1 MTTNTATAVVESLAD
16 DVRQALGLAP
26 GESLDVPFAALGGSS
41 LDAAQVTVRMRRTHG
56 LALGAHELLNAASVR
71 RLLDDVA
78 ARPRTDPADRAAD
91 PAPADRAPLTWQQ
104 RVIWYQSLLDPDS
117 SRYVFHALFHFAE
130 APRPAALRVRLG
142 RLLHRHP
149 VLRTRLLF
157 DDGEPWQAVPA
168 ADVTDAEIDLS
179 VVDLPEPTA
188 SPEELVRLSGADRA
202 FDLRTGPL
210 LRWVLVRLPDGRAVL
225 VHTEH
230 HLIHDGKS
238 FVALLGSLDDD
249 TAEPDPDPRY
259 FAYAAAQ
266 TPADPGEVREVAERA
281 AQAAGRILDA
291 GTPASGRD
299 TFLRLPVP
307 PALLREVRE
316 GARRASVSLFTA
328 LFTAFSQALT
338 QYEGVGAAVL
348 GSAVEN
354 RPPGHEDTVG
364 MFVSTVPVVV
374 ERRPGE
380 LPEATLRR
388 TRGALR
394 EAMDRSAVPLSDVVQ
409 AVGGTDGRGDSAVV
423 RAAFSMHQ
431 QVEREVELAGAT
443 ARVQLGVF
451 NGAAKFP
458 VNVVAVTSGTGD
470 DTRVELLM
478 EAQDG
483 AVGQDDLWALWTGTL
498 EWLRTWVQLLPE
510 PRTAPATALVAKVTA
525 RAAAEPE
532 AVALDDGAR
541 QVTYGRLAAWGE
553 AARRLPT
560 RPGGVVGILGTATPD
575 FFACAYAVLHAGGT
589 YVPLEAGQPA
599 ERLASMVAQARCTT
613 VVRLP
618 GVPDDLAAALD
629 GPDGA
634 PRLLDWTGLA
644 AEWDAGPAAAPETAP
659 DGDSAAP
666 AYIMFTSGSTG
677 EPKGVMVPRAALDR
691 LAAWAVRELRLGP
704 DTVVGQLANAAFDA
718 SAFEVWSGLY
728 AGARIRFAPTGLR
741 ADPQR
746 LAGWFAEAGVEYAFV
761 ATPIAELL
769 ARVPKPAGSRLDRI
783 STGGDRLHALPEDV
797 PFEVLNMYGPT
808 ETTVVA
814 TAGWVDPGGAALPP
828 IGRPLP
834 YGYARVVTADGALA
848 VPGEQGELWVGGDGV
863 ATGYAGAPRQT
874 AARFVADPYAEDGA
888 VVYRT
893 GDVVHLDSGGRLH
906 YSGRRDRQFKLAG
919 VRFELGEIEAVALRR
934 PGVEQAVALTVG
946 SPAGSRLHL
955 FVSLAA
961 GTPADATDEA
971 VRAALPAQ
979 LRHLTIHHPDT
990 LPYNSSGKVDQRRL
1004 TELAE
1009 RGRPTAGAV
1018 PERTV
1023 SERTVSEPAVF
1034 DSALSERTVPEPA
1047 VFEPAASALT
1057 VPEPAVFDSAVSEW
1071 TAPERTVS
1079 EPAVAAPAVFEPAG
1093 RTVPASGATGP
1104 ASGATVAAALAVA
1117 APVPTAAVPTAPPS
1131 TAPVSAMT
1139 ADSAG
1144 AEPVGGGSAALETLW
1159 PALVPLSRRERLDLA
1174 HRLIGSVLGG
1184 TAAGEETR

>member
-26 GESLDVPFAALGGSS
+26 GEPLDVPFAALGGSS

-71 RLLDDVA
+71 RLLDDLA

-117 SRYVFHALFHFAE
+117 SRYVFHALFHFTE
-130 APRPAALRVRLG
+130 APRPAALRAQLR

-168 ADVTDAEIDLS
+168 ADVTDAEVDLT

-188 SPEELVRLSGADRA
+188 SPEELVRLSGADRP
-202 FDLRTGPL
+202 FDLTTGPL

-249 TAEPDPDPRY
+249 SAEPDPDPRY

-266 TPADPGEVREVAERA
+266 TPADPAEVREVAERA
-281 AQAAGRILDA
+281 AKAAGRVLDA
-291 GTPASGRD
+291 GTPPTGRD

-409 AVGGTDGRGDSAVV
+409 AVGGTDGRGDGAVV

-458 VNVVAVTSGTGD
+458 VNVVAVTSGTGE

-510 PRTAPATALVAKVTA
+510 PRSAPATALVAQVTA

-541 QVTYGRLAAWGE
+541 QVTYGRLVAWGE
-553 AARRLPT
+553 AARRLPG
-560 RPGGVVGILGTATPD
+560 RPGGVVGILGTASPD
-575 FFACAYAVLHAGGT
+575 FFACAYTVLHAGGT

-629 GPDGA
+629 GPEGA

-644 AEWDAGPAAAPETAP
+644 AEWDAGPAAPGTAP

-666 AYIMFTSGSTG
+666 AYVMFTSGSTG
-677 EPKGVMVPRAALDR
+677 EPKGVMVPRPALDR
-691 LAAWAVRELRLGP
+691 LAAWAVRELRISP

-746 LAGWFAEAGVEYAFV
+746 LAGWFDEAGVEYAFV
-761 ATPIAELL
+761 STPIAELL

-783 STGGDRLHALPEDV
+783 STGGDRLHGLPEDV

-946 SPAGSRLHL
+946 SAAGPRLHL
-955 FVSLAA
+955 FVTLAA
-961 GTPADATDEA
+961 GTAADATDEA
-971 VRAALPAQ
+971 IRAALPAQ

-1009 RGRPTAGAV
+1009 RGRPTANA
-1018 PERTV
+1018 V
-1023 SERTVSEPAVF
+1023 SELSVSEPSVSGSTA
-1034 DSALSERTVPEPA
+1034 
-1047 VFEPAASALT
+1047 PAA
-1057 VPEPAVFDSAVSEW
+1057 P
-1071 TAPERTVS
+1071 
-1079 EPAVAAPAVFEPAG
+1079 AAPAVAKPA
-1093 RTVPASGATGP
+1093 
-1104 ASGATVAAALAVA
+1104 
-1117 APVPTAAVPTAPPS
+1117 PTAAVPTAPAS
-1131 TAPVSAMT
+1131 TAPVSASTAPAPAVT
-1139 ADSAG
+1139 ADSAR
-1144 AEPVGGGSAALETLW
+1144 AEHVGDGSAALELLW

>member
-1 MTTNTATAVVESLAD
+1 MTTNTADAVVESLAD

-26 GESLDVPFAALGGSS
+26 GEPLDTSFAAMGGSS
-41 LDAAQVTVRMRRTHG
+41 LDAAQLTVRMRRAHG
-56 LALGAHELLNAASVR
+56 LDVGAHELLNASSVR
-71 RLLDDVA
+71 HLLDDLA
-78 ARPRTDPADRAAD
+78 DRPRTDPAAGPAEA
-91 PAPADRAPLTWQQ
+91 APADRAPLTWQQ

-117 SRYVFHALFHFAE
+117 SRYVFHALFHFTE
-130 APRPAALRVRLG
+130 VPRPAALRG
-142 RLLHRHP
+142 LLRGLLRRHP
-149 VLRTRLLF
+149 VLRTRLVF
-157 DDGEPWQAVPA
+157 DDGEPWQVVPA
-168 ADVTDAEIDLS
+168 ADVTDAETDLT
-179 VVDLPEPTA
+179 VVDLPDA
-188 SPEELVRLSGADRA
+188 DISPEELVRRSGADRP

-210 LRWVLVRLPDGRAVL
+210 LRWVLARFPDGRAVL

-238 FVALLGSLDDD
+238 FVALITGLHED
-249 TAEPDPDPRY
+249 TGTPDTRY
-259 FAYAAAQ
+259 FGYAAAQ
-266 TPADPGEVREVAERA
+266 TPADPAEVRQVAERA
-281 AQAAGRILDA
+281 AKAAGRILD
-291 GTPASGRD
+291 GGHPTTGRD

-316 GARRASVSLFTA
+316 GARKASVSLFTA

-394 EAMDRSAVPLSDVVQ
+394 EAMDRSAVPLADVVQ
-409 AVGGTDGRGDSAVV
+409 AVGGTDGRGDGAVV

-483 AVGQDDLWALWTGTL
+483 AVGRDDLWALWTGTL

-510 PRTAPATALVAKVTA
+510 RRTEPAPALVARVTA
-525 RAAAEPE
+525 RAAADPD
-532 AVALDDGAR
+532 AVALDDGER
-541 QVTYGRLAAWGE
+541 RITYGLLAAWGE
-553 AARRLPT
+553 AARRLLE
-560 RPGGVVGILGTATPD
+560 RPGEVVGLLGTASPD

-589 YVPLEAGQPA
+589 YVPLEAGQPD

-618 GVPDDLAAALD
+618 GVPAERAAALD
-629 GPDGA
+629 GDGTA
-634 PRLLDWTGLA
+634 PRLLDWAGLVD
-644 AEWDAGPAAAPETAP
+644 EWPAAPAEP
-659 DGDSAAP
+659 DTPPDTGSAAP
-666 AYIMFTSGSTG
+666 AYVMFTSGSTG
-677 EPKGVMVPRAALDR
+677 EPKGVMVPRPALDR
-691 LAAWAVRELRLGP
+691 LADWAVRELRLGP

-728 AGARIRFAPTGLR
+728 AGARLRFAPAGIR

-746 LAGWFAEAGVEYAFV
+746 LAGWFAETGVEYAFV
-761 ATPIAELL
+761 STPIAELL

-814 TAGWVDPGGAALPP
+814 TAGWVDPGGTGLPP
-828 IGRPLP
+828 IGRALP
-834 YGYARVVTADGALA
+834 YGYTRVVTPDGALA
-848 VPGEQGELWVGGDGV
+848 APGEQGELWVGGDGV
-863 ATGYAGAPRQT
+863 AAGYAHAPRQT
-874 AARFVADPYAEDGA
+874 AARFVADPHAEDGA

-893 GDVVHLDSGGRLH
+893 GDVVHLDSAGRLH

-919 VRFELGEIEAVALRR
+919 VRFELGEAEAVALRR
-934 PGVEQAVALTVG
+934 PGVEQAVALT
-946 SPAGSRLHL
+946 AGSAAGPRLHL
-955 FVSLAA
+955 FVTLAP
-961 GTPADATDEA
+961 GTAPDPTGDAI
-971 VRAALPAQ
+971 RAALPAQ
-979 LRHLTIHHPDT
+979 LRHLTIHHLDA
-990 LPYNSSGKVDQRRL
+990 LPYNASGKVDQRRL

-1009 RGRPTAGAV
+1009 RGRG
-1018 PERTV
+1018 
-1023 SERTVSEPAVF
+1023 
-1034 DSALSERTVPEPA
+1034 
-1047 VFEPAASALT
+1047 
-1057 VPEPAVFDSAVSEW
+1057 
-1071 TAPERTVS
+1071 TAPAPESTATAD
-1079 EPAVAAPAVFEPAG
+1079 PAAAPAATEPAPAATEPFSGGPG
-1093 RTVPASGATGP
+1093 RSGA
-1104 ASGATVAAALAVA
+1104 L
-1117 APVPTAAVPTAPPS
+1117 
-1131 TAPVSAMT
+1131 
-1139 ADSAG
+1139 D
-1144 AEPVGGGSAALETLW
+1144 LLW
-1159 PALVPLSRRERLDLA
+1159 PALAPLSRGERLDLA

>member
-41 LDAAQVTVRMRRTHG
+41 LDAAQVTVRMRRAHG

-71 RLLDDVA
+71 RLLDDLA

-117 SRYVFHALFHFAE
+117 SRYVFHALFHFTE
-130 APRPAALRVRLG
+130 APRPAALRARLR

-157 DDGEPWQAVPA
+157 DGGEPWQAVPA
-168 ADVTDAEIDLS
+168 ADVTDAEVDLT

-188 SPEELVRLSGADRA
+188 SPEELVRLSGADRP
-202 FDLRTGPL
+202 FDLTTGPL

-238 FVALLGSLDDD
+238 FVALLGGLDDD

-266 TPADPGEVREVAERA
+266 TAADPAEVREVAERA
-281 AQAAGRILDA
+281 AKAAGRILDA
-291 GTPASGRD
+291 GTPPTGRD

-409 AVGGTDGRGDSAVV
+409 AVGGTDGRGDGAVV

-532 AVALDDGAR
+532 AVALDDGNR

-553 AARRLPT
+553 AARQLLD
-560 RPGGVVGILGTATPD
+560 RPGAVVGVLGTASPD

-634 PRLLDWTGLA
+634 PRPLDWTGLA
-644 AEWDAGPAAAPETAP
+644 AEWDARPVAAMTAP

-666 AYIMFTSGSTG
+666 AYVMFTSGSTG
-677 EPKGVMVPRAALDR
+677 EPKGVMVPRPALDR

-761 ATPIAELL
+761 STPIAELL

-783 STGGDRLHALPEDV
+783 STGGDRLHGLPEDV

-946 SPAGSRLHL
+946 SAAGPRLHL
-955 FVSLAA
+955 FVTLAA
-961 GTPADATDEA
+961 GTAADATDEA
-971 VRAALPAQ
+971 IRAALPAQ

-1009 RGRPTAGAV
+1009 RGRPTANAV
-1018 PERTV
+1018 SGP
-1023 SERTVSEPAVF
+1023 SVSEPSVSGSTA
-1034 DSALSERTVPEPA
+1034 
-1047 VFEPAASALT
+1047 PAA
-1057 VPEPAVFDSAVSEW
+1057 P
-1071 TAPERTVS
+1071 
-1079 EPAVAAPAVFEPAG
+1079 
-1093 RTVPASGATGP
+1093 
-1104 ASGATVAAALAVA
+1104 TVAKPA
-1117 APVPTAAVPTAPPS
+1117 PTAAVPTAPAS
-1131 TAPVSAMT
+1131 TAPVSAVT

-1144 AEPVGGGSAALETLW
+1144 AEHVGDGSAALELLW

>member
-26 GESLDVPFAALGGSS
+26 GEPLDVPFAALGGSS

-71 RLLDDVA
+71 RLLDDLA
-78 ARPRTDPADRAAD
+78 ARPRTDPADHAAA

-130 APRPAALRVRLG
+130 APRPAALRARLR

-149 VLRTRLLF
+149 VLRARLLF

-168 ADVTDAEIDLS
+168 ADVTDAEVDLT

-188 SPEELVRLSGADRA
+188 SPEELVRLSGADRP
-202 FDLRTGPL
+202 FDLTTGPL

-238 FVALLGSLDDD
+238 FVALLGGLDDD
-249 TAEPDPDPRY
+249 TAQSDPDPRY

-281 AQAAGRILDA
+281 AKAAGRILDA
-291 GTPASGRD
+291 GIPTTGRD

-307 PALLREVRE
+307 PALLREVRA

-394 EAMDRSAVPLSDVVQ
+394 EAMDRSAVPLADVVQ
-409 AVGGTDGRGDSAVV
+409 AVGGTDGRGDGAVV

-431 QVEREVELAGAT
+431 QVEREVEVAGAT

-498 EWLRTWVQLLPE
+498 EWLRTWVQLLPG

-553 AARRLPT
+553 AARRLPVP
-560 RPGGVVGILGTATPD
+560 PGGVVGILGTASPD

-599 ERLASMVAQARCTT
+599 ERLASMVAQARCAT

-629 GPDGA
+629 GADGA

-644 AEWDAGPAAAPETAP
+644 AEWDAGPAAPRTAP
-659 DGDSAAP
+659 DGDTAAP
-666 AYIMFTSGSTG
+666 AYVMFTSGSTG
-677 EPKGVMVPRAALDR
+677 EPKGVMVPRPALDR

-728 AGARIRFAPTGLR
+728 AGARIRFAPAGLR

-746 LAGWFAEAGVEYAFV
+746 LAGWFAETGVEYAFV
-761 ATPIAELL
+761 STPIAELL
-769 ARVPKPAGSRLDRI
+769 ARVPKPAGSRLDRV

-828 IGRPLP
+828 IGHPLP
-834 YGYARVVTADGALA
+834 YGYARVVTPDGALA

-946 SPAGSRLHL
+946 SAAGPRLHL
-955 FVSLAA
+955 FVTLAA
-961 GTPADATDEA
+961 GTAAAATDEA

-1009 RGRPTAGAV
+1009 RARPTANAV
-1018 PERTV
+1018 PE
-1023 SERTVSEPAVF
+1023 PIG
-1034 DSALSERTVPEPA
+1034 
-1047 VFEPAASALT
+1047 LT
-1057 VPEPAVFDSAVSEW
+1057 GLTGL
-1071 TAPERTVS
+1071 TAPT
-1079 EPAVAAPAVFEPAG
+1079 APTGP
-1093 RTVPASGATGP
+1093 TGP
-1104 ASGATVAAALAVA
+1104 APSGLGTTPSGPSASAAP

-1131 TAPVSAMT
+1131 TAAVPTAPGPRAPVSAVT

-1144 AEPVGGGSAALETLW
+1144 AEPVGDGSAALETLW
-1159 PALVPLSRRERLDLA
+1159 PALAPLSRRERLDLA